1 MALSIAALRAKVNE
15 NLKDF
20 SEIVPSQ
27 HREVEHE
34 IINLLEDLMNRGL
47 PVQKGY
53 ISGLNI
59 GTGITGFGGDLQSV
73 VVTNGPSYE
82 THMICTLKTPV
93 SGAYKVSI
101 DLQGAYGNKANDN
114 DVFAPIFEIVSDT
127 QFWISV
133 DEPAG
138 RKQNLTLLLEI
149 KQINY

>member
-15 NLKDF
+15 NLQDF
-20 SEIVPSQ
+20 SEIVPAQ

-59 GTGITGFGGDLQSV
+59 DTGITGFGGDLESV
-73 VVTNGPSYE
+73 IHSRGPDRES
-82 THMICTLKTPV
+82 HMLCTLKTPV
-93 SGAYKVSI
+93 SGSYKVSI
-101 DLQGAYGNKANDN
+101 DLQGASGNRKDDN
-114 DVFAPIFEIVSDT
+114 NLFAPIFEIVSDT

-138 RKQNLTLLLEI
+138 RKQNLTLHLEI

>member
-15 NLKDF
+15 NLQDF
-20 SEIVPSQ
+20 SEIVPAQ

-59 GTGITGFGGDLQSV
+59 DTGITGFGGDLESV
-73 VVTNGPSYE
+73 IHSRGGKESFLK
-82 THMICTLKTPV
+82 CTLRTPV

-101 DLQGAYGNKANDN
+101 DLQGASGNRKDDN
-114 DVFAPIFEIVSDT
+114 NLFAPIFEIVSDT
-127 QFWISV
+127 QFWISIRW
-133 DEPAG
+133 AG
-138 RKQNLTLLLEI
+138 DSRQNLTLHLEI